1 MSSWLQPDVIQ
12 DRLVLVVFSGP
23 LQSTDDG
30 VEEVNQELWSGEEES
45 HQEDGEVG
53 QTFLDVSPALV
64 GEMFPHDVRGGRGV
78 PDPPLL
84 SPNIS

>member
-1 MSSWLQPDVIQ
+1 M
-12 DRLVLVVFSGP
+12 LVVFSGP

-53 QTFLDVSPALV
+53 QTFLDVSPVLV
-64 GEMFPHDVRGGRGV
+64 GEMFPHDVRGSDDENGAKRGRGTF
-78 PDPPLL
+78 L
-84 SPNIS
+84 N